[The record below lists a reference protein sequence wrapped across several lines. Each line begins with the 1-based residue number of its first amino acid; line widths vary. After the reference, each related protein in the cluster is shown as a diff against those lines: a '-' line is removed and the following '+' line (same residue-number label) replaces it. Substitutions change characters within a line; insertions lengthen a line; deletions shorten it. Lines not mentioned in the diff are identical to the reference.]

1 MVRQGGWWGGSGV
14 LLGVW
19 EGLTLYSGVLALL
32 GSQMVVVNSSSP
44 TAACSGPRETRGIE
58 ESVTATDGNAE
69 SLYMQGAGREAGLG
83 CQGRGAGE
91 RPPPWS
97 LGSLGADCNPHPTP
111 ELPVLWF
118 LDQGASPGA
127 SLVCMETHKRDSLKK
142 RDQDQSMWSCP
153 FPSFRALLLP
163 GSSDP
168 TLERQDEGP
177 GCSPHWGPDSFSPSP
192 PPALRHGAVR
202 GGPAEMGAGTECGAE
217 GRQRQHHD
225 PRGWPPEPRDSF
237 RGTVRGRW
245 SFLGSFPPPNLRDA
259 Y

>member
-19 EGLTLYSGVLALL
+19 EGLTLYSGVFALL

-91 RPPPWS
+91 RPPPRS

-111 ELPVLWF
+111 DLPVLWF

-153 FPSFRALLLP
+153 FPSFRTLLLP

-177 GCSPHWGPDSFSPSP
+177 GCSSHWGPDSFSPSP
-192 PPALRHGAVR
+192 LPALRHGAVR
-202 GGPAEMGAGTECGAE
+202 GGPAEMGAGAECGAE
-217 GRQRQHHD
+217 GGQRQHPH

-237 RGTVRGRW
+237 RGTV
-245 SFLGSFPPPNLRDA
+245 
-259 Y
+259 